1 MVDVIKT
8 KLVGVTYAND
18 DGTNRQEILERM
30 KDDDC
35 EGMVLEFL
43 HEYDNPK
50 EKNAIAVYNKDWEKI
65 GYLNRPLARDVAPM
79 MDDGHPVYGILVK
92 ITGGTPS
99 KPTYGCNI
107 ECPTIIDDDEDEKV
121 GFKFVILYLLCIGF
135 SALFILFVLFTLFQ
149 LSFR

>member
-1 MVDVIKT
+1 MDIIKT

-43 HEYDNPK
+43 HEDDNPK
-50 EKNAIAVYNKDWEKI
+50 DKNAIAVYNKDWEKI
-65 GYLNRPLARDVAPM
+65 GYLNRSLARDVAPM

-107 ECPTIIDDDEDEKV
+107 ECPTIIDDDEENEKV
-121 GFKFVILYLLCIGF
+121 GLKFVLSYFLCIGF
-135 SALFILFVLFTLFQ
+135 LGFFIILALFTLFK
-149 LSFR
+149 LLI